1 MRTSHS
7 NQLTRTVAL
16 VAVYQ
21 VAVATAATLLTRLA
35 FQHAAQRLL
44 RVHFAAVAHRAGNA
58 LEIWLHNATIVMG
71 FAVFLA
77 CAQFTQRD
85 GQAARIERAI
95 LRVCD
100 GAMFLWVT
108 GTAVLA
114 GLLAGA
120 YGSRQLHAFLPQ
132 GPVEVAAWA
141 LLIALYIKVRRQQI
155 AAARAARLLAV
166 VLAMLALAAVLEL
179 WVGV

>member
-1 MRTSHS
+1 MRASHP

-21 VAVATAATLLTRLA
+21 MAVAAVVALVARLA
-35 FQHAAQRLL
+35 FQHATRRLL
-44 RVHFAAVAHRAGNA
+44 RVHFVAVPHHAGNA

-71 FAVFLA
+71 FAVFLG

-85 GQAARIERAI
+85 PHAGRTERAI

-100 GAMFLWVT
+100 GAMFLWAT

-132 GPVEVAAWA
+132 GPVEIAAWA
-141 LLIALYIKVRRQQI
+141 LLIALYIKVRRQQV
-155 AAARAARLLAV
+155 AAAGAARLLAV
-166 VLAMLALAAVLEL
+166 VLVMLAVAAVLEL
-179 WVGV
+179 WVGA